1 MMKIQEIQALLLHRF
16 PMLLVDRVTELQ
28 PNKRIVGYKNV
39 TINEPFFAGHFP
51 EYPIMPGVL
60 ILEAMTQLCG
70 ILSCSSEDK
79 QPARDGAINYITG
92 ADQVRFRQPVVPGD
106 RLDMEAELIAQRQ
119 FIRKYSCRASVEGVL
134 VAEAKVTV
142 AEKKRS
148 AL

>member
-1 MMKIQEIQALLLHRF
+1 MKIQEIQSVLLHRF

-28 PNKRIVGYKNV
+28 PNQRIAGYKNV
-39 TINEPFFAGHFP
+39 TANEPFFTGHFP

-70 ILSCSSEDK
+70 ILSCSSENK
-79 QPARDGAINYITG
+79 NPARDGTINYITG
-92 ADQVRFRQPVVPGD
+92 ADQVKFRQPVIPGD
-106 RLDMEAELIAQRQ
+106 RLDMEAELTAQRQ
-119 FIRKYSCRASVEGVL
+119 FIRKFTCRASVAGVL